1 MQFAGVTLPE
11 RVVAKHLCDQRERSV
26 DRFGARLIQNLADGR
41 GCHGH
46 FSDDPEPK
54 AVHMSIDEAAPV
66 EDGTGTHGFT
76 IAKRR
81 WWPYL
86 VVALVAIVAVATYFI
101 VFRGGGTKSA
111 NETAGATLEVVY
123 LDSNPAEKRIIT
135 YIGENIA
142 SDYDVKV
149 AAVGLG
155 DSTQINSA
163 INDGRYAG
171 TIFQHRHWLQQVLD
185 ANPGFKEQAAT
196 GPFFHWVFGIW
207 SDKYRS
213 PAEIPNGASVS
224 LLADPANN
232 AQGLWYLAQAG
243 LITLKPGA
251 DVTAL
256 TQSDIASNPK
266 NLKFT
271 LLDFGA
277 QPRALPDLDAI
288 VGYAESFL
296 AAGVSEDK
304 LIYAPKSPDEFAS
317 VLTVGSD
324 YVDTPNIKNLIKAFN
339 DPRVQTFIA
348 QDPEVKKLALPGQPT

>member
-1 MQFAGVTLPE
+1 
-11 RVVAKHLCDQRERSV
+11 
-26 DRFGARLIQNLADGR
+26 
-41 GCHGH
+41 
-46 FSDDPEPK
+46 
-54 AVHMSIDEAAPV
+54 MSIDEATP
-66 EDGTGTHGFT
+66 DTGTHGFT

-81 WWPYL
+81 RWPYL
-86 VVALVAIVAVATYFI
+86 LAAILVVIAAATCFI
-101 VFRGGGTKSA
+101 VFRGGDTKSA

-123 LDSNPAEKRIIT
+123 LDSNPAEKRIIE
-135 YIGENIA
+135 YVGENIA
-142 SDYDVKV
+142 PDYDVKV

-163 INDGRYAG
+163 ISDGRYAG

-207 SDKYRS
+207 SDKYRT
-213 PAEIPNGASVS
+213 PQEIPDGAGVS

-232 AQGLWYLAQAG
+232 AQGIWYLAQAG
-243 LITLKPGA
+243 LITLKPDA

-256 TQSDIASNPK
+256 TPSDIASNPK

-296 AAGVSEDK
+296 AAGVSEEK

-317 VLTVGSD
+317 VLTVGSN
-324 YVDTPNIKNLIKAFN
+324 YVDTPNVQNLIKAFN

-348 QDPEVKKLALPGQPT
+348 QDPEVRKLALPGRPT

>member
-1 MQFAGVTLPE
+1 
-11 RVVAKHLCDQRERSV
+11 
-26 DRFGARLIQNLADGR
+26 
-41 GCHGH
+41 
-46 FSDDPEPK
+46 
-54 AVHMSIDEAAPV
+54 MSIDESTPAEQAGR
-66 EDGTGTHGFT
+66 EQDSHGFT
-76 IAKRR
+76 LSKRR
-81 WWPYL
+81 KWPFL
-86 VVALVAIVAVATYFI
+86 AVAVVVIAAVVGYF
-101 VFRGGGTKSA
+101 VVVRGGGTTSA

-123 LDSNPAEKRIIT
+123 LDSNPAEKAIID
-135 YIGENIA
+135 YIGNNIA
-142 SDYDVKV
+142 GDYGVKV
-149 AAVGLG
+149 ASVGLG

-185 ANPGFKEQAAT
+185 ANPGFHEEAAT

-207 SDKYRS
+207 SDKYKS
-213 PAEIPNGASVS
+213 PQDLPNGATIS

-232 AQGLWYLAQAG
+232 AQGIWYLAQAG
-243 LITLKPGA
+243 LITLRPGA

-256 TQSDIASNPK
+256 TVKDIADNPR

-304 LIYAPKSPDEFAS
+304 LIFAPKSPDEFAS
-317 VLTVGSD
+317 VLTVSSN
-324 YVDTPNIKNLIKAFN
+324 YLDTPNVQNLIKAFN

-348 QDPEVKKLALPGQPT
+348 TDPEVKKLALPGKQA